1 MLMFLFIIIFSLLGT
16 QVFGG
21 KFGDDISELPRG
33 NYDTFEIAF
42 ITVFQVLTMENWQ
55 TVLFDSM
62 KNDSPNKYVVAV
74 YYILWIFIGNFIL
87 LNLFLAILLDS
98 FLDGDEV
105 EMDDDEIE
113 MKLKK
118 KRQRAIEK
126 KKRQNKNKVNM
137 GDVQHKKKMFW
148 DNTCESDEDLEDLD
162 EDQIL
167 NIFKEEGILKRDKHE
182 TKDVK
187 LFVVVEDGHHHFIEC
202 EQAFYL
208 FSKENPFRILCYKA
222 IKHPIWEPSV
232 QTLIALSSLK
242 LGFDTYFWEAQKTD
256 KVMIISKY
264 VDYLFNGIFICEM
277 LVKLIAHGL
286 VMDNLSYLR
295 DTWNQL
301 DFFIVWASIADM
313 SLSGYD
319 LAVVK
324 IFRMLRVLRPLR
336 AINHNPEMKT
346 IVGALIESM
355 GHIANVLIV
364 VAVVYLIFAIIG
376 VNLYGGKFQY
386 CSIDQYLIHTEFD
399 CEMSGGVW

>member
-126 KKRQNKNKVNM
+126 KKRQNN
-137 GDVQHKKKMFW
+137 
-148 DNTCESDEDLEDLD
+148 
-162 EDQIL
+162 
-167 NIFKEEGILKRDKHE
+167 
-182 TKDVK
+182 
-187 LFVVVEDGHHHFIEC
+187 
-202 EQAFYL
+202 
-208 FSKENPFRILCYKA
+208 
-222 IKHPIWEPSV
+222 
-232 QTLIALSSLK
+232 
-242 LGFDTYFWEAQKTD
+242 
-256 KVMIISKY
+256 
-264 VDYLFNGIFICEM
+264 
-277 LVKLIAHGL
+277 
-286 VMDNLSYLR
+286 
-295 DTWNQL
+295 
-301 DFFIVWASIADM
+301 
-313 SLSGYD
+313 
-319 LAVVK
+319 
-324 IFRMLRVLRPLR
+324 
-336 AINHNPEMKT
+336 
-346 IVGALIESM
+346 
-355 GHIANVLIV
+355 
-364 VAVVYLIFAIIG
+364 
-376 VNLYGGKFQY
+376 
-386 CSIDQYLIHTEFD
+386 
-399 CEMSGGVW
+399 